1 MARTNIDVDEE
12 LVQRVMMRYHLSTK
26 REAVNY
32 ALRHLAGE
40 PLTRVQAADML
51 GSMPDFSAPEDTGP
65 HMRSTRHDSD

>member
-1 MARTNIDVDEE
+1 MARTNIDVDED
-12 LVQRVMMRYHLSTK
+12 LVQRVMTRYHLSTK

-51 GSMPDFSAPEDTGP
+51 GSMPDFSASGDTGP